1 MAVFDDIMVKLE
13 AALKTIKMSNGYETT
28 VKKVITYGADMSQLH
43 NYPVIAVLSMGENR
57 IEVEDTNDIRF
68 SRDIEIRAAVESGK
82 SDKVKTALVNLSD
95 DIKKMIMAPVDLGT
109 TCLGIFFEGADMTIL
124 DTQGFDHQRWRVLY
138 VDASMK
144 GGSAA
149 GTDVYGSNDVYHD
162 AINKIYDQLNTLKTS
177 MASLDPTFSY
187 LYKNHRSADL
197 RLNAV
202 SLGIA
207 PSDSEYL
214 TMSTAEAVGVHTI
227 NISIRVHTAYA
238 GGQMDE
244 GSNMRLLNSMETHL
258 YNNVWLGDNFVIEY
272 IAGID
277 PAVTFDD
284 SATLGGEMTVSIK
297 RVGGYTQ

>member
-1 MAVFDDIMVKLE
+1 MATFDDIMAKLE
-13 AALKTIKMSNGYETT
+13 AALKDIKLSEDYETT

-43 NYPVIAVLSMGENR
+43 NYPAIAVLSMGENR

-68 SRDIEIRAAVESGK
+68 SRDIEIRGAVESAK

-109 TCLGIFFEGADMTIL
+109 PCLGIFFEGADMTIL
-124 DTQGFDHQRWRVLY
+124 ESMGFDHQRWRVLY
-138 VDASMK
+138 VDSSMK

-149 GTDVYGSNDVYHD
+149 GTDVYGDNDVYHD
-162 AINKIYDQLNTLKTS
+162 AVDKIYSQLNTLKTS
-177 MASLDPTFSY
+177 MAALDPTFSY

-207 PSDSEYL
+207 PSDSEYV
-214 TMSTAEAVGVHTI
+214 TKSPAEAMSVHSI
-227 NISIRVHTAYA
+227 NISVRVHTAYA

-244 GSNMRLLNSMETHL
+244 PTNMRLLNSIETHL
-258 YNNVWLGDNFVIEY
+258 YNNVWLGDNHVTEFITGV
-272 IAGID
+272 D
-277 PAVTFDD
+277 PAVSFDD
-284 SATLGGEMTVSIK
+284 SATLGGEMIVSVK
-297 RVGGYTQ
+297 VFGGYTQ

>member
-1 MAVFDDIMVKLE
+1 MATFDDIMTKLE
-13 AALKTIKMSNGYETT
+13 AALEDINLSEGYETN

-43 NYPVIAVLSMGENR
+43 NYPAIAVLSMGENR

-68 SRDIEIRAAVESGK
+68 SRDIEIRGAVESAK

-109 TCLGIFFEGADMTIL
+109 PCLGIFFEGADMTIL
-124 DTQGFDHQRWRVLY
+124 ESMGFDHQRWRVLY
-138 VDASMK
+138 VDSSMK

-162 AINKIYDQLNTLKTS
+162 AVNKIYSQLNTLKTS
-177 MASLDPTFSY
+177 MAALDPTFSY
-187 LYKNHRSADL
+187 LYKNHRAADL

-202 SLGIA
+202 SLGIN

-214 TMSTAEAVGVHTI
+214 TMSTTEAVALHTI
-227 NISIRVHTAYA
+227 NISIRVHTAYV

-244 GSNMRLLNSMETHL
+244 AKNMRLLNSIETHL
-258 YNNVWLGDNFVIEY
+258 YNNVWLGNNHVIEF
-272 IAGID
+272 IAGVD
-277 PAVTFDD
+277 PMVLFDD
-284 SATLGGEMTVSIK
+284 SATLGGEMTVNIK
-297 RVGGYTQ
+297 ITGGYTQ